1 MLKIAAKM
9 LYPIVS
15 RVDESVP
22 NILHGI
28 QPPKTEENETATNR
42 DPAPCHILKRPNRSI

>member
-1 MLKIAAKM
+1 MAAKR

-15 RVDESVP
+15 RVVESVP

-28 QPPKTEENETATNR
+28 QPPKTEENETATSK
-42 DPAPCHILKRPNRSI
+42 DPAPCHNLKCPNRSI